1 MAEATLVSPTL
12 LIALLRFAHALT
24 QYPIPET
31 LPTVH
36 LVPQSVLQEKA
47 REFCNGRCRVF
58 GWYPLG
64 KEIYFDES
72 QDLEHD
78 AWAQS
83 KLLHELVHWLQHHA
97 SPVNDCPTKL
107 KREAEAYRVQDT
119 FLTRRTLSPTWGARL
134 LRNATCSDASASQ

>member
-1 MAEATLVSPTL
+1 MPQATLVSPTL
-12 LIALLRFAHALT
+12 LLALLRFAQAMTH
-24 QYPIPET
+24 YPIPDT
-31 LPTVH
+31 LPTIHPVS
-36 LVPQSVLQEKA
+36 QIALQEKA

-64 KEIYFDES
+64 EEIYFDES

-78 AWAQS
+78 PWAQS
-83 KLLHELVHWLQHHA
+83 QLLHELVHWLQHHA

-119 FLTRRTLSPTWGARL
+119 FLTRYALSPTWGARL
-134 LRNATCSDASASQ
+134 LRNAKCSDGTTAQ